1 MLTDDEISTFAKN
14 ALQRREKRRPSTWA
28 FEDALTSQATK
39 RLTDLG
45 INLVPALEQDPTKS
59 YVQIAREIGNVTALG
74 LERVT
79 FQAFAARGLVK
90 EFAADL
96 LVRYIHDTFPNG
108 WPSLANNILN
118 LRFSSWVTDLVGITE
133 DEARIVAA
141 EKTVRELV
149 FITPPKSGWLPN
161 GVRDP
166 IISQVIDKFWT

>member
-14 ALQRREKRRPSTWA
+14 SLQRREKRRPSTWA
-28 FEDALTSQATK
+28 FEDALISQAATTLAESCTDIV
-39 RLTDLG
+39 LT
-45 INLVPALEQDPTKS
+45 LERDPTKS
-59 YVQIAREIGNVTALG
+59 YVQIAREIGNVTARG

-79 FQAFAARGLVK
+79 FQAFAARGHVK
-90 EFAADL
+90 EFADDL
-96 LVRYIHDTFPNG
+96 LVRYIHDKFPNG

-118 LRFSSWVTDLVGITE
+118 LKFSSWVSDLVDITA

-161 GVRDP
+161 GVSDP
-166 IISQVIDKFWT
+166 IISQVINKFWT